1 MTITQVPGVR
11 VGHADDQVAKTGCTV
26 IVTDKGAT
34 CGVDVRG
41 SAPGTRETDLLD
53 PVNLVDQVHAI
64 SLAGGSAYGLDAAGG
79 VMQYLEEQEVG
90 MDVGVA
96 KVPIVPSAILFD
108 LAVGDPSVRP
118 NAAMGY
124 EAAERATEFPVIQGS
139 VGAGAGATVGKV
151 VGFDAA
157 SPSGIGSA
165 SITLDN
171 GLVVGALV
179 AVNAFGDV
187 VNPSTDTIV
196 AGARNLES
204 GEFLNSRQVLR
215 EQADPSGLAGTNTT
229 LAVIAANA
237 DLTKAEATKV
247 AQVAQNAI
255 ARTMSPAHTMLDGD
269 TVFALGAGDEKYD
282 VNVISDLACD
292 TLEQAILNAVRVSG
306 A

>member
-11 VGHADDQVAKTGCTV
+11 VGHADDQLAKTGCTV
-26 IVTDKGAT
+26 IMTEGGAT

-64 SLAGGSAYGLDAAGG
+64 SLAGGSAYGLDAASG
-79 VMQYLEEQEVG
+79 VMQYLEEQGVG

-108 LAVGDPSVRP
+108 LAVGDASVRP
-118 NAAMGY
+118 DAAMGY

-139 VGAGAGATVGKV
+139 VGAGTGATVGKIA
-151 VGFDAA
+151 GFDAV

-171 GLVVGALV
+171 GLVVGAIV

-187 VNPSTDTIV
+187 VNPSTDTIL
-196 AGARNLES
+196 AGARNLET
-204 GEFLNSRQVLR
+204 GEFVNSRQTLR
-215 EQADPSGLAGTNTT
+215 EQAVADGFPGSNTT
-229 LAVIAANA
+229 LAVVAANA
-237 DLTKAEATKV
+237 ALTKTEATKV

-255 ARTMSPAHTMLDGD
+255 SRTMSPAHTMLDGD
-269 TVFALGAGDEKYD
+269 TVYALGTGDAHYD
-282 VNVISDLACD
+282 INVVSDLACD
-292 TLEQAILNAVRVSG
+292 TLEQAILNAVRASE